1 MQTNA
6 RVIKILSCLL
16 AALLLC
22 GCGAVNTEKTEKQ
35 VFAMD
40 TVMLLTCY
48 GEAGEAALSAAE
60 ETIIALEADFD
71 PEGEGSVARLNALAG
86 QAVPISDACRE
97 VLQKSL
103 RVYGLTDGAL
113 DIGLYPLLRAWGFA
127 GGEHR
132 VPSETEIADCLSVVQ
147 TESIIVGEDGTACVP
162 AGMQI
167 ALGAVAK
174 GYTAQAALRAMRERG
189 TEYAIVSLGGNVQ
202 TLGETK
208 PDGSPWTV
216 AITDP
221 RDTGAYM
228 ALLRVGQTAVVTS
241 GGYQRYFEQDGR
253 TWIHILNPATGYPV
267 QNNLLSVTIVCEDGT
282 LADALSTAMFVLGE
296 EAALEFYRA
305 QGGFEMV
312 LITEDNR
319 VIITPGLQESF
330 VEKSETY
337 TYEYL
342 TD

>member
-1 MQTNA
+1 MHTHA
-6 RVIKILSCLL
+6 RVIKILCGLL
-16 AALLLC
+16 AAALLG

-48 GEAGEAALSAAE
+48 GEAGEAALAAAE
-60 ETIIALEADFD
+60 ETILALEADFD
-71 PEGEGSVARLNALAG
+71 PEGEGSVARLNASAG
-86 QAVPISDACRE
+86 QAVPVSDACRE

-103 RVYGLTDGAL
+103 GVYALTGGAL

-132 VPSETEIADCLSVVQ
+132 VPSETEIAGYLSAVR
-147 TESIIVGEDGTACVP
+147 TEAVAVGEDGTACVP

-174 GYTAQAALRAMRERG
+174 GCTAQAALNAMAEQG
-189 TEYAIVSLGGNVQ
+189 AQYAIVSLGGNVQ
-202 TLGETK
+202 TLGDTR
-208 PDGSPWTV
+208 PDGSLWTV

-221 RDTGAYM
+221 SDTGAYM

-253 TWIHILNPATGYPV
+253 TWIHILDPATGYPV
-267 QNNLLSVTIVCEDGT
+267 QNNLLSVTVVCEDGT

-296 EAALEFYRA
+296 EAALEYYRA

-312 LITEDNR
+312 LITADSR
-319 VIITPGLQESF
+319 VIITPGLRESF
-330 VEKSETY
+330 VEKSDAY

-342 TD
+342 SY